1 MLSATCTNN
10 SCPLDCWILKS
21 TLESQMPDT
30 VKSVMATV
38 AYKSSS

>member
-21 TLESQMPDT
+21 TLKSQMSDT
-30 VKSVMATV
+30 VKSAMVTV